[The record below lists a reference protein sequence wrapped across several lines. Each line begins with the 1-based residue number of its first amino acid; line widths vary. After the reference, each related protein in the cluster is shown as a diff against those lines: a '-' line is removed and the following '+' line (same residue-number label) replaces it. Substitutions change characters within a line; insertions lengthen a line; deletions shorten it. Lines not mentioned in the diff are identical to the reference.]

1 MSFVIADCSYC
12 KTKNIRFDN
21 LGFNIVASTVWDVF
35 AICSNCDAPT
45 VFRMLQK
52 STVPFVIN
60 ERLGKAKKLEDIKDL
75 NLSACFTVE
84 STMIPPKEEITPCP
98 EYVPE
103 NIKTVF
109 DEATL
114 CLANNCYTASGAMF
128 RLCLDLTTKELLQ
141 VWLEQNTQLTIQP
154 NKAQKDK
161 LFNRIEFLIDN
172 NVIPSDL
179 REYAHHIR
187 LDGND
192 AAHDGST
199 KKEEAE
205 DLLDFSEL
213 FLKRIYTIKKQLFL
227 AQERSIARRQK

>member
-35 AICSNCDAPT
+35 AICSNCDSPT

-52 STVPFVIN
+52 ASLPYAIHDSLV
-60 ERLGKAKKLEDIKDL
+60 KARKLEDIKDL
-75 NLSACFTVE
+75 NLSLCFTITK
-84 STMIPPKEEITPCP
+84 TMIPPNKEIIPCP
-98 EYVPE
+98 EHVPD

-141 VWLEQNTQLTIQP
+141 VWLEQNTDLIIKPTQS
-154 NKAQKDK
+154 QKDK

-172 NVIPSDL
+172 SVIPSDL

-199 KKEEAE
+199 EKEEAE

-213 FLKRIYTIKKQLFL
+213 FLKRIYTIKKQLL
-227 AQERSIARRQK
+227 VAQERRIARRQK